1 MTETD
6 GEKPPSRTTMG
17 AGALL
22 RQAREAQGLHIAA
35 LAASLKVPPA
45 KLEALEQDRFD
56 LLPDAT
62 FARALALTVC
72 RVLKLDPAP
81 VLAQLPRAGDG
92 RLEHVA
98 TGLNTPFRQRAG
110 AADPTAGGT
119 LLHNPVLW
127 IVALLLAGAAAI
139 YFWPRPGAVDGAVT
153 SAAVDVATAADAA
166 ASAIDAGMPASAS
179 EPRVETAP
187 PVPADGAATTAGVS
201 AEAGSAAHDGTAAQ
215 PLAVRVRETSW
226 VEVTDAGGSTLLSR
240 TVAAGETVALDG
252 RFPMRLTIG
261 NAGAT
266 EVLRRGQP
274 VNLAPHVRDN
284 IARLELP

>member
-6 GEKPPSRTTMG
+6 GEKPPSRTPTG

-110 AADPTAGGT
+110 AADPTAGGM

-139 YFWPRPGAVDGAVT
+139 YFWPRTVDGAVT
-153 SAAVDVATAADAA
+153 SAAVDGATAAGAA
-166 ASAIDAGMPASAS
+166 ASATDAGLPDSVPAPSA
-179 EPRVETAP
+179 ETAL
-187 PVPADGAATTAGVS
+187 PVPADGAATPAGVP
-201 AEAGSAAHDGTAAQ
+201 AEAASAAADGTVAP
-215 PLAVRVRETSW
+215 PLSVRVRETSW

-240 TVAAGETVALDG
+240 TVAAGETVVLDG

>member
-1 MTETD
+1 
-6 GEKPPSRTTMG
+6 
-17 AGALL
+17 
-22 RQAREAQGLHIAA
+22 
-35 LAASLKVPPA
+35 VPPA

-62 FARALALTVC
+62 FARALALAVC

-81 VLAQLPRAGDG
+81 VLAQLPRAGNG

-110 AADPTAGGT
+110 AAEPTAGGA
-119 LLHNPVLW
+119 LLRNPVLW
-127 IVALLLAGAAAI
+127 IVVLLLVGAAAI
-139 YFWPRPGAVDGAVT
+139 YFWPRRAAVDAAVT
-153 SAAVDVATAADAA
+153 SAAVEAATAADAA
-166 ASAIDAGMPASAS
+166 ASAIGVAMPASAV
-179 EPRVETAP
+179 EPTVEPVPPASVDSTAVTPGAAADAASTAP
-187 PVPADGAATTAGVS
+187 DGAAP
-201 AEAGSAAHDGTAAQ
+201 Q

-226 VEVTDAGGSTLLSR
+226 VEVTDASGSTLLSR

-261 NAGAT
+261 NAEAT

-274 VNLAPHVRDN
+274 VNLTPHVRDN